1 MEDQGG
7 GGDYSYPGERYWW
20 LGPSGNNRRRAVGS
34 DSGCILKIE
43 QTEFADTL
51 DGGGEGKG
59 VKGGF
64 TGFHLSLGRREL
76 PLEAG
81 RLWIE

>member
-1 MEDQGG
+1 MITVIQVRGIGGLDQVAIIEEG
-7 GGDYSYPGERYWW
+7 R
-20 LGPSGNNRRRAVGS
+20 L

-43 QTEFADTL
+43 RTEFADRS
-51 DGGGEGKG
+51 DESGEGKG
-59 VKGGF
+59 VKCGF

-81 RLWIE
+81 RLWVE